1 MCPHPLLGGS
11 LLAAVVIGVPAAAF
25 AQHATIGAIEYRMS
39 CAVCHGEDARGDGP
53 LAQLL
58 TVKPTDLTKLAE
70 RNNGRF
76 PTDRVVETI
85 DGRTQVGGHGTR
97 EMPAWGTRY
106 AAEVGRDYG
115 PYRSETVVKTRI
127 LELVHYLQTIQ
138 EK

>member
-1 MCPHPLLGGS
+1 MRPHPLLGGS
-11 LLAAVVIGVPAAAF
+11 LLAAVVIGVPAAF
-25 AQHATIGAIEYRMS
+25 AQHVTIGEIEYRMS
-39 CAVCHGEDARGDGP
+39 CAVCHGEDARGNGP

-85 DGRTQVGGHGTR
+85 DGRTQVSGHGKR
-97 EMPAWGTRY
+97 DMLAWGTRY
-106 AAEVGRDYG
+106 AAEVGPDYG
-115 PYRSETVVKTRI
+115 PYGSETVVKTRI
-127 LELVHYLQTIQ
+127 LELVHYLQTTQ